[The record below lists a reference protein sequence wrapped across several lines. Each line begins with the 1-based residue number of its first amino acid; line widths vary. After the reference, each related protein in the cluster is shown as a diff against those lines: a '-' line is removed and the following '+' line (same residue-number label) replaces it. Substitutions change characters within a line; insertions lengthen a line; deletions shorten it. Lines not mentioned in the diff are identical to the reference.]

1 MICYWGLGW
10 NQSGGLRERVTPS
23 QMPLGYWCQFGLPAQ
38 LAGVVQPSESIM
50 GLFKGACESKSLYY
64 VIMLWDYFM
73 GLFRNP
79 SQHAPYIP
87 WGKSYESS
95 STISSSRASMS
106 FWRAGFSSIILAR
119 NICLVSCINRK
130 SAMSSPAMRCSSVAV
145 FSKTSDTIT
154 L

>member
-1 MICYWGLGW
+1 MYKCSSGLGW
-10 NQSGGLRERVTPS
+10 NLSGGLRERVTPS
-23 QMPLGYWCQFGLPAQ
+23 QMR
-38 LAGVVQPSESIM
+38 LASGSCHVRRNCCIVVVQPSESIM
-50 GLFKGACESKSLYY
+50 GLFKGACESKSPYY
-64 VIMLWDYFM
+64 VM

-79 SQHAPYIP
+79 LRHAPCFP

-106 FWRAGFSSIILAR
+106 FWRTGLSSIILAR
-119 NICLVSCINRK
+119 SICLVSCINRK
-130 SAMSSPAMRCSSVAV
+130 SAMSSPAIRCSSVAV